1 MILMKT
7 FLGFLH
13 VMDFAGNQMIQGPN

>member
-7 FLGFLH
+7 FLGFHH